1 MGIINPRFHMP
12 FENKCESAFSMYEFD
27 YIPEIRRQ
35 TKLVHVSQS

>member
-1 MGIINPRFHMP
+1 MNEDSIDLYVYT
-12 FENKCESAFSMYEFD
+12 KSAFSLYEFD